1 MGRVSKVVATVMVLG
16 MIVFAACQG
25 EGDDAGYNPSRSGGG
40 TTQPGVG
47 GGSSGGE
54 TMEDAVS
61 GDDIGG
67 GDAGFDRETCRQNF
81 VEAAV
86 QGTVWYELECDDGLE
101 NDRNRCQSGSP
112 ADEVILKLYDDES
125 SSYWLNVLS
134 YSAWG
139 NKSNMN
145 GEFCRGQGLREQEV
159 SWRMVGCNTIELQT
173 GCGKTERATLDG
185 NELRYDRGNEGVS
198 IMWKR
203 QPGSFQAR
211 ETASPLDP
219 NGQCFSRQAAQD
231 PACQE
236 QQ

>member
-61 GDDIGG
+61 GDDIGA

-86 QGTVWYELECDDGLE
+86 QGTAWYHLDCDNPLES
-101 NDRNRCQSGSP
+101 DRNQCPQNSP
-112 ADEVILKLYDDES
+112 ADEILLDLRDNN

-145 GEFCRGQGLREQEV
+145 GDFCRGPSLRDQEV
-159 SWRMVGCNTIELQT
+159 SWRMVGCNTVELQT
-173 GCGKTERATLDG
+173 GCGTTETATLDG
-185 NELRYDRGNEGVS
+185 NELRYDRGDDGVET
-198 IMWKR
+198 MWKR
-203 QPGSFQAR
+203 QPGSFQVR

-236 QQ
+236 QE